1 MTRLAIE
8 GGVPVRSKF
17 LPYGQQWI
25 DDRDIAVVVEVLK
38 SDWITQGPKVDEF
51 ERKVAEYCGA
61 KYAVAVSSGTAAL
74 HAACAVAGISPGDE
88 AITTPITFAATANA
102 IVYCGG
108 KPVFADIKA
117 DTLNI
122 DAGEIFKKLSPKTK
136 AILPVDFAG
145 HPADLDEIMTIA
157 GKKGLLVIEDASHAL
172 GAEYK
177 GKKIGSMADMTIFS
191 FHPVKHITTG
201 EGGMVLTNNEEFHRR
216 LKIFRHHGIVR
227 DNLVTVHQDVIL
239 KEGSDRRIP
248 ETLRVAQGDTKRAE
262 QLSGNLD
269 KKGSWYYEIYN
280 PGYNFRLTD
289 FQCALG
295 ISQLDKLERFIQR
308 RREIAAKYDQAF
320 AETKEIITPI
330 EEKIAKAVYHLY
342 VIQLQTEMLKGG
354 RKEVFDAL
362 RAENIGVQ
370 VHYLPVHL
378 HPFYQKQFGYKKGDY
393 PVAEKYYE
401 RAITLPI
408 FPKMSDKDVKD
419 VIEAV
424 YKVIHHYRK

>member
-17 LPYGQQWI
+17 LPYGQHWI

-51 ERKVAEYCGA
+51 EKKVAEYCGA
-61 KYAVAVSSGTAAL
+61 RYAVAVSSGTAAL
-74 HAACAVAGISPGDE
+74 HAACAVAGISTGDE

-102 IVYCGG
+102 IIYCGG

-122 DAGEIFKKLSPKTK
+122 DAGGVLKKLSPKTK

-145 HPADLDEIMTIA
+145 NPADLDEIMTIA

-177 GKKIGSMADMTIFS
+177 GKKIGSFADMTIFS

-201 EGGMVLTNNEEFHRR
+201 EGGMILTDNEEFYDK
-216 LKIFRHHGIVR
+216 LKIFRHHGIVK
-227 DNLVTVHQDVIL
+227 DNSSQ
-239 KEGSDRRIP
+239 
-248 ETLRVAQGDTKRAE
+248 
-262 QLSGNLD
+262 
-269 KKGSWYYEIYN
+269 GSWYYEIYN

-295 ISQLDKLERFIQR
+295 ISQLDKLDRFIQR
-308 RREIAAKYDQAF
+308 RREIAAKYNEAF
-320 AETKEIITPI
+320 AEIKEIITPI
-330 EEKIAKAVYHLY
+330 EYKLAKAVYHLY
-342 VIQLQTEMLKGG
+342 VIQLRTEMLKVG

-362 RAENIGVQ
+362 RAENIGVH

-378 HPFYQKQFGYKKGDY
+378 HPFYQRKFGYKRGDY
-393 PVAEKYYE
+393 PLAEKYYE

-408 FPKMSDKDVKD
+408 FPKMSDEDIED
-419 VIEAV
+419 VITAV
-424 YKVIHHYRK
+424 RKVIKYYKR